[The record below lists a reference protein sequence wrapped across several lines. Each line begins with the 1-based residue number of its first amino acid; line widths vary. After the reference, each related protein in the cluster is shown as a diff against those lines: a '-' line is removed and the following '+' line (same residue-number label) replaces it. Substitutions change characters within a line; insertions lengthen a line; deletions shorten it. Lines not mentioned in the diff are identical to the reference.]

1 MEIAGNLDK
10 VRATPISSKVEG
22 RWTEV
27 EQAKYVPRKPTKSWP
42 HGPHAVYFTAFQCFS
57 CGKEPDLAAKV
68 QILKELSELVKAVSD
83 PAALPEATSK
93 SSRSEAE
100 VDKPLDII

>member
-27 EQAKYVPRKPTKSWP
+27 EQAKYVARKPTFGWP
-42 HGPHAVYFTAFQCFS
+42 HAFNRLRFMLERPEIN
-57 CGKEPDLAAKV
+57 G
-68 QILKELSELVKAVSD
+68 LK
-83 PAALPEATSK
+83 
-93 SSRSEAE
+93 
-100 VDKPLDII
+100 